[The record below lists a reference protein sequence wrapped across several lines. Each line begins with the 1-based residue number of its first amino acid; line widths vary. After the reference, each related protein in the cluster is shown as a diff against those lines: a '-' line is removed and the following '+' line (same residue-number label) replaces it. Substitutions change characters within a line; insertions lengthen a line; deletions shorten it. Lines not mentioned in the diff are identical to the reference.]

1 MFTGQKSKNL
11 SCIGILAI
19 VLGLTGCSLSQSDR
33 VVSAQEETKLKVVAT
48 HNLLCNFVEIIAE
61 DRIDLT
67 CLMDE
72 GQEPHSYRPTP
83 SARKAIEQAQLILY
97 GGYQLEPRVIELIE
111 ATQNPALKVA
121 VYETAVNA
129 PIKTKPHDHEAEEE
143 HHHETEV
150 EEKPDAETQQLEPD
164 PHVWHNVGNALSI
177 VETIQSSLLQADPD
191 NSPTYL
197 QNSVELSDKIAKLN
211 AWVQE
216 QIATIPEGKKILVTT
231 HESFNYYVQ
240 AYEFDGYK
248 TLQGLSSDESPTAAQ
263 LRDLAAQIRKTG
275 VPTIFAETSAND
287 RTIGNVAR
295 EANVKLA
302 PEKLLA
308 DGLGK
313 PNTPTSTYIGMINY
327 NTCAIVRGL
336 GGKCLPFA
344 EK

>member
-1 MFTGQKSKNL
+1 MFANQKSPNL
-11 SCIGILAI
+11 WTITLLGIALS
-19 VLGLTGCSLSQSDR
+19 LTGCNLSQSDR
-33 VVSAQEETKLKVVAT
+33 IASAQEGKKLKVVAT
-48 HNLLCNFVEIIAE
+48 HNLLCNFVEIIAK
-61 DRIDLT
+61 DAVDLT

-83 SARKAIEQAQLILY
+83 SARKALEQAQLILY

-111 ATQNPALKVA
+111 ANQTPATKVA
-121 VYETAVNA
+121 VYETAV
-129 PIKTKPHDHEAEEE
+129 TKPIQTENHHSETKSETAMEEE
-143 HHHETEV
+143 PKAAPTE
-150 EEKPDAETQQLEPD
+150 ALEPD
-164 PHVWHNVGNALSI
+164 PHIWHNVSNAVAI
-177 VETIQSSLLQADPD
+177 VDTIQSSLLQADPTHAA
-191 NSPTYL
+191 TYL
-197 QNSVELSDKIAKLN
+197 QNSVELTDKIAQLN

-216 QIATIPEGKKILVTT
+216 QVATIPQGKKILVTT

-263 LRDLAAQIRKTG
+263 LRDLATEIRQTG

-287 RTIGNVAR
+287 RTIANVAR

-313 PNTPTSTYIGMINY
+313 SNTPTDTYIGMITY
-327 NTCAIVRGL
+327 NTCAIVTGL
-336 GGKCLPFA
+336 GGECKLFA
-344 EK
+344 DR